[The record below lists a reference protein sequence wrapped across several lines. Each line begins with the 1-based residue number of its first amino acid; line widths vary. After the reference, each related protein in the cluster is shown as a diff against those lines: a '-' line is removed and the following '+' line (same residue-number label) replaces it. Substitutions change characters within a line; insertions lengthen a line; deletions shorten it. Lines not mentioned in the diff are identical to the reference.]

1 MYLISF
7 PLWLRHEADKDD
19 TVEMDAMAI
28 RVWSKWLLLTS
39 WLYVNY
45 AMGVTWTIWRF
56 VMPSNL
62 FKFLCRFHLKEFDPE
77 CDLYLPTL
85 EMHHENKHTTWRKSI
100 GTCESMQITCLKGK
114 SSSKLDLHF
123 WVQNV
128 IFWVLKR
135 QVEKSVLEMSISKD
149 LIHWYFFSS
158 RCLHKKIGR
167 SENQSWINL
176 GPQKNSV
183 VGKGTGDDRFCF
195 EKFAVGK
202 SCAEKLFTKSF
213 FLW

>member
-1 MYLISF
+1 MYSVFFYVVSAPNYQSFTSTDCFSDMWPTDVSTTSF

-85 EMHHENKHTTWRKSI
+85 EMYDEHKHAPSKINIWTWTSPAWR
-100 GTCESMQITCLKGK
+100 GNHLPN
-114 SSSKLDLHF
+114 LH
-123 WVQNV
+123 
-128 IFWVLKR
+128 
-135 QVEKSVLEMSISKD
+135 
-149 LIHWYFFSS
+149 
-158 RCLHKKIGR
+158 
-167 SENQSWINL
+167 SWL
-176 GPQKNSV
+176 P
-183 VGKGTGDDRFCF
+183 C
-195 EKFAVGK
+195 
-202 SCAEKLFTKSF
+202 
-213 FLW
+213 

>member
-1 MYLISF
+1 MYFPLQTTGASQDMWPTDVSTTSF

-62 FKFLCRFHLKEFDPE
+62 FKFPCRFHLKEFDPE

-85 EMHHENKHTTWRKSI
+85 EMHHENKHTT
-100 GTCESMQITCLKGK
+100 
-114 SSSKLDLHF
+114 
-123 WVQNV
+123 
-128 IFWVLKR
+128 
-135 QVEKSVLEMSISKD
+135 
-149 LIHWYFFSS
+149 S
-158 RCLHKKIGR
+158 RCLHKKFGR

-183 VGKGTGDDRFCF
+183 VGREPAMIGFVSKSSRLGKVVQKNSSWKAFFFVVNPFGGTKMPG
-195 EKFAVGK
+195 
-202 SCAEKLFTKSF
+202 LFGQ
-213 FLW
+213 LL